1 MRITMES
8 WIVIAFAVIGSIWI
22 AAIALLSEAAQP

>member
-8 WIVIAFAVIGSIWI
+8 WIVIAFAVTSAIWI
-22 AAIALLSEAAQP
+22 AAIAPLSEAAQP